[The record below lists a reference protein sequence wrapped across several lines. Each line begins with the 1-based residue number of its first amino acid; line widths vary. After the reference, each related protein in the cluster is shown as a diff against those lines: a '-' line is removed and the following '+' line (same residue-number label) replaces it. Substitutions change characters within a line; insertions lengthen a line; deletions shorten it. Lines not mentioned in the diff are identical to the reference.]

1 MDNTTNGWDNWYSR
15 LEPEGD
21 DEAIPQADLEA
32 WGREFQRL
40 FRLSDHSGYTQNE
53 PMLLDDGMTMACVL
67 DQAGVNVEALLDLCR
82 AYAPFELDDRVSIPL
97 CFALDPLGHV
107 DGLLEE
113 WQEIGELAEPD
124 MDRSATSL

>member
-15 LEPEGD
+15 LEPEWGD
-21 DEAIPQADLEA
+21 EVIPPADLAA

-40 FRLSDHSGYTQNE
+40 FRFCDHSGYTQSE
-53 PMLLDDGMTMACVL
+53 PMLLDDGMTMAFVL
-67 DQAGVNVEALLDLCR
+67 DQAGVNVEAILDLCR
-82 AYAPFELDDRVSIPL
+82 AYSPFELGDRVSIPL
-97 CFALDPLGHV
+97 CFALDPLGHLE
-107 DGLLEE
+107 GLLEE